1 MEVPVYLFTG
11 FIDSGKTSL
20 ISETIFLNGFI
31 SKEIDKFLIISCEDG
46 DEKITDTDL
55 SHIGGTI
62 VHIEEEE
69 DFNAQKLMELNSAH
83 NPKAVFIEYN
93 GTWSVD
99 KIFNMKEFDNWAIAQ
114 TLCTINCETFEMY
127 MQNMRQ
133 MMAESIK
140 MADVIIFNRY
150 ENSFSKA
157 KFRANIRSINKMA
170 QIIYERTD
178 HSIDESKPEL
188 PFDLSKE
195 CLEISDTDYAL
206 WFMDCM
212 DNPEKYD
219 GKIVSFLALV
229 YNPTTGNGQLR
240 GNTFVPG
247 RFAMTCC
254 ADDIQF
260 LGLMCKYKDSSQVKH
275 KSWVNL
281 KARIKCKFTKEYS
294 GVGPVLY
301 PIEIM
306 PANPPEEELVYFT

>member
-1 MEVPVYLFTG
+1 MEIPVYLFTG

-31 SKEIDKFLIISCEDG
+31 TKEIDSFIIISCEEG
-46 DEKITDTDL
+46 DEKITEDDL
-55 SHIGGTI
+55 SHIGGVI
-62 VHIEEEE
+62 VNIEDEN
-69 DFNAQKLMELNSAH
+69 DFTRDRLKNLELKY

-93 GTWSVD
+93 GTWEVD
-99 KIFNMKEFDNWAIAQ
+99 KIFNMEGLDNWEIAQ

-133 MMAESIK
+133 MMSESIK

-150 ENSFSKA
+150 DDKFSKA

-170 QIIYERTD
+170 QIVYERTD
-178 HSIDESKPEL
+178 RSIDESVPEL
-188 PFDLSKE
+188 PFDLSSE
-195 CLEISDTDYAL
+195 SLDISDTDYAL

-229 YNPTTGNGQLR
+229 YNPSAGDGQLR

-275 KSWVNL
+275 KSWINL
-281 KARIKCKFTKEYS
+281 KARIKCKFTREYS

-301 PIEIM
+301 PIEIT
-306 PANPPEEELVYFT
+306 PADKPEDELVYFT